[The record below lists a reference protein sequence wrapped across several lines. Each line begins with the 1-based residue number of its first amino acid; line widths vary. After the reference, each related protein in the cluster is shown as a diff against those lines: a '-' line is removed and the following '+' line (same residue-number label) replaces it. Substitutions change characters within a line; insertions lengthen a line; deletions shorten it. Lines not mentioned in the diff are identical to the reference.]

1 MTWWTW
7 MILGALFLGAELLA
21 VDAQFY
27 LVFLGISAA
36 LVGLA
41 DLLGIAVDE
50 WVQWVAFAVLALVF
64 MVTFRRSL
72 YLKIRGAGDSYP
84 ESMSGESVKVTSDL
98 APGAD
103 MRIKYRGTEWTVLNA
118 GSVEISS
125 GTRAKIVNVDGL
137 TLHISADQSEEA
149 K

>member
-7 MILGALFLGAELLA
+7 MILGALLLGAEMFA
-21 VDAQFY
+21 IDAQFY

-41 DLLGIAVDE
+41 DLLGLAVPE
-50 WVQWVAFAVLALVF
+50 WAQWVAFAVLALVF

-72 YLKIRGAGDSYP
+72 YLKIRGGGDSFP
-84 ESMSGESVKVTSDL
+84 ETMSGESVNVTSDI
-98 APGAD
+98 AQGAD
-103 MRIKYRGTEWTVLNA
+103 ARLEYRGSEWTALNVGDA
-118 GSVEISS
+118 LIKSGSK
-125 GTRAKIVNVDGL
+125 AKIVNVDGL
-137 TLHISADQSEEA
+137 TLHINADQSEEA

>member
-1 MTWWTW
+1 
-7 MILGALFLGAELLA
+7 MILGALLLGAELFA

-41 DLLGIAVDE
+41 GLLGFVVPE
-50 WVQWVAFAVLALVF
+50 WAQWVAFAVLALIF
-64 MVTFRRSL
+64 MVAFRRSL
-72 YLKIRGAGDSYP
+72 YVKIRGGGESFP
-84 ESMSGESVKVTSDL
+84 ETMSGGSVNVTSDL

-103 MRIKYRGTEWTVLNA
+103 VRLEYRGTKWTALNVGDA
-118 GSVEISS
+118 EIAS
-125 GTRAKIVNVDGL
+125 GTKAKIVNVDGL
-137 TLHISADQSEEA
+137 TLHISADQPEEL

>member
-7 MILGALFLGAELLA
+7 MILGALLLGAELLA

-41 DLLGIAVDE
+41 GLFGLASPE
-50 WVQWVAFAVLALVF
+50 WMQWVAFAVLALVF
-64 MVTFRRSL
+64 MLTFRRSL
-72 YLKIRGAGDSYP
+72 YEKIRGGGDSFP
-84 ESMSGESVKVTSDL
+84 ETMSGESVKVTSDI

-103 MRIKYRGTEWTVLNA
+103 VRLEFRGSEWTVLNVGDA
-118 GSVEISS
+118 EIAR
-125 GTRAKIVNVDGL
+125 GTRAVIVNVDGL
-137 TLHISADQSEEA
+137 TLHISADQPEVL

>member
-7 MILGALFLGAELLA
+7 MILGALLLGAELLA

-41 DLLGIAVDE
+41 GLLGFVVPE
-50 WVQWVAFAVLALVF
+50 WAQWVAFAVLALIF

-72 YLKIRGAGDSYP
+72 YLKIRGGGESFP
-84 ESMSGESVKVTSDL
+84 ETMSGEFVKVTSDL

-103 MRIKYRGTEWTVLNA
+103 VRLEYRGTEWTALNVGNA
-118 GSVEISS
+118 EISS
-125 GTRAKIVNVDGL
+125 GTRAIIVKVDGL
-137 TLHISADQSEEA
+137 TLHISADQPEEA

>member
-7 MILGALFLGAELLA
+7 MILGALLLGAELLV

-41 DLLGIAVDE
+41 GLLGLAMPE
-50 WVQWVAFAVLALVF
+50 WLQWVAFAAFALIF
-64 MVTFRRSL
+64 MLVFRRSL
-72 YLKIRGAGDSYP
+72 YLKIRGGGESFP
-84 ESMSGESVKVTSDL
+84 ETMAGESVNVTSDL

-103 MRIKYRGTEWTVLNA
+103 VRLEYRGTRWTALNVGDA
-118 GSVEISS
+118 EIARGSK
-125 GTRAKIVNVDGL
+125 AKIVNVDGL
-137 TLHISADQSEEA
+137 TLHISAEQSEEA